1 MRLFSI
7 RRHLVRKRVIWG
19 GGVVAVVVAASIA
32 PQALAGSSRTGSRS
46 GSDASAT
53 TSGATATATDSA
65 AAAASAAG
73 AAAGKQA
80 VAGAVRAGN
89 FLGVTFGF
97 PADTLAGTGYGS
109 VSGPT
114 YNVPMYLP
122 DGNDAHFWDSYVEQL
137 QTAGVDFVAPT
148 IRGSIPTKPRFD
160 AGGAT
165 WKVAELVAAIKRR
178 GAGIKVSAL
187 DDTAASLAA
196 MKNEDK
202 HNINGYTPKF
212 DVGDVNST
220 GEGGYKYFWTYN
232 LEEWFKAVPADMR
245 FTLSGRPVIYEW
257 SLADAF
263 FTNQGNG
270 HAAAMLSYV
279 KQQAQAEF
287 GVAPYFIVDNTWVKM
302 DPAVG
307 GVTDGVND
315 WFSMAHSYTLAAFKG
330 QTYGVLVP
338 GYSIGT
344 GSTLRNID
352 ANHGNTLKTGLQ
364 NTVGAGALVT
374 LVESFSDWKENCTLW
389 RGRPGTYAATRYDYP
404 NQMIN
409 ILRQYSRD
417 PFPAGRRIEAEGAD
431 SFHTATPGNVFG
443 QYRGDLNVLAT
454 TDGGPGWAV
463 GGTTA
468 GEWLQWQAIPL
479 SGTVA
484 IKVRIS
490 SITAGHTIRFDID
503 GKAGPVITLPNTGS
517 WTTYQTVDAGALTLT
532 ANSLHTVRVNFLD
545 GGLNLNY
552 WSN

>member
-1 MRLFSI
+1 MRLFSAH
-7 RRHLVRKRVIWG
+7 RPRVSKRVIWV
-19 GGVVAVVVAASIA
+19 GGVVALVVAASLG
-32 PQALAGSSRTGSRS
+32 PQALAGSSPPGSRS
-46 GSDASAT
+46 G
-53 TSGATATATDSA
+53 GGVTATASDATTANGTASD
-65 AAAASAAG
+65 AASAAG
-73 AAAGKQA
+73 AAVGKQA
-80 VAGAVRAGN
+80 VAGAVRSGN

-97 PADTLAGTGYGS
+97 PTDTLAGTGYGT

-114 YNVPMYLP
+114 YNVPMYQP

-165 WKVAELVAAIKRR
+165 WRVADLVAAIKRR
-178 GAGIKVSAL
+178 GASIKLSAL
-187 DDTAASLAA
+187 DDTAASLTG

-202 HNINGYTPKF
+202 HTKNGYNPKF
-212 DVGDVNST
+212 DVADVNGT

-245 FTLSGRPVIYEW
+245 FTIGGRPVIYEW

-279 KQQAQAEF
+279 KRQAQAEF
-287 GVAPYFIVDNTWVKM
+287 GVAPYFIVDDTWVRM
-302 DPAVG
+302 DPAVAN
-307 GVTDGVND
+307 VTDGVNN
-315 WFSMAHSYTLAAFKG
+315 WFTLAHSYTLAAFKG
-330 QTYGVLVP
+330 QTYGVLAP

-364 NTVGAGALVT
+364 STVGAGALVT

-409 ILRQYSRD
+409 ILRQYARD
-417 PFPAGRRIEAEGAD
+417 PLPAGRRIEAEGAD

-443 QYRGDLNVLAT
+443 KYRDDLNVLTT

-468 GEWLQWQAIPL
+468 GEWLQWQEIPL
-479 SGTVA
+479 SGTVT
-484 IKVRIS
+484 IKARIS
-490 SITAGHTIRFDID
+490 TMAAGHTIRFDVD
-503 GKAGPVITLPNTGS
+503 GKAGPVVTLPDTGS
-517 WTTYQTVDAGALTLT
+517 WTAYQTVDAGVFTLT
-532 ANSLHTVRVNFLD
+532 AGGPHTVRVTFLD